1 MAVTGVIMLLFLIA
15 HMIGNLKIFAGRAA
29 FNHYSAWLR
38 TFGEPA
44 LPRRTFLTLLE
55 IVLVL
60 CVAAHAIAAAQL
72 WRRSLRARPIG
83 YAGRRVDYST
93 RTMRWGG
100 VILALFV
107 IYHLLDLTFRV
118 ANPLGRAHDSYDNVV
133 AGFSRWPIT
142 AVYTVALLALALHV
156 RHGVASALTTLGVT
170 TRHGAVIATGTA
182 ALLIGGFLCV
192 PYAVLCGA
200 VR

>member
-15 HMIGNLKIFAGRAA
+15 HMIGNLKVFEGRSA

-38 TFGEPA
+38 TIGEPA

-55 IVLVL
+55 IALVF
-60 CVAAHAIAAAQL
+60 CVIAHAVSAAQL
-72 WRRSLRARPIG
+72 WRRSQKARPIG
-83 YAGRRVDYST
+83 YAVKKRDYAT

-100 VILALFV
+100 VILALFIV
-107 IYHLLDLTFRV
+107 YHLLDLTFRV
-118 ANPLGRAHDSYDNVV
+118 ANPLGRPHDSYDNVV
-133 AGFSRWPIT
+133 AGFSKWPIT
-142 AVYTVALLALALHV
+142 AVYTVALLALALHI
-156 RHGVASALTTLGVT
+156 RHGIGSALTTLGVT
-170 TRHGAVIATGTA
+170 TRYGALVSTGTA
-182 ALLIGGFLCV
+182 ALLTGGFLCV